1 MVVNATEE
9 ISSPLLA
16 ILEKGT
22 MMSKK
27 RSFPWWLKPAN
38 RIVILLNRLGLSIG
52 TMHILSIP
60 GRKTGKM
67 RSTPVSVL
75 RVNGQRYILTG
86 LETGWVKN
94 ARAAGWG
101 LLSYGRKKERVTL
114 IELPVEERPPILRE
128 FPVQVPGGVEFFER
142 LLDLPNDPEAFAQ
155 AAPRCPVFRL
165 DYSGARDADTP

>member
-1 MVVNATEE
+1 
-9 ISSPLLA
+9 
-16 ILEKGT
+16 
-22 MMSKK
+22 MSQKA
-27 RSFPWWLKPAN
+27 SFPWWLKPAN
-38 RIVILLNRLGLSIG
+38 RLIILLNRLGISFG

-75 RVNGQRYILTG
+75 QVNGQRYILTG

-101 LLSYGRKKERVTL
+101 LLSYGRKKEQVVL
-114 IELPVEERPPILRE
+114 VELPVEERPPILRE
-128 FPVQVPGGVEFFER
+128 FPTQVPHGVQYFEK
-142 LLDLPNDPEAFAQ
+142 LLNIPGDPEALAA

-165 DYSGARDADTP
+165 DGLQQY

>member
-1 MVVNATEE
+1 
-9 ISSPLLA
+9 
-16 ILEKGT
+16 
-22 MMSKK
+22 MSQKA
-27 RSFPWWLKPAN
+27 SFPWWLKPAN
-38 RIVILLNRLGLSIG
+38 RLIILLNRLGMSIG

-101 LLSYGRKKERVTL
+101 LLSYGRKKERVAL
-114 IELPVEERPPILRE
+114 VELPVEERSPILRE
-128 FPVQVPGGVEFFER
+128 FPAQVPGGVAMFER
-142 LLDLPNDPEAFAQ
+142 LLDLPADPEAFAQ
-155 AAPRCPVFRL
+155 AASRCPVFRL
-165 DYSGARDADTP
+165 ESSPVIERNARNRAW

>member
-1 MVVNATEE
+1 
-9 ISSPLLA
+9 
-16 ILEKGT
+16 
-22 MMSKK
+22 MSHKV
-27 RSFPWWLKPAN
+27 SFPWWLKPAN
-38 RIVILLNRLGLSIG
+38 RLIILLNRLGLSIG

-75 RVNGQRYILTG
+75 RVNGQRYILTA

-101 LLSYGRKKERVTL
+101 WLSYGRKKERVVL

-128 FPVQVPGGVEFFER
+128 FPVQVPGGVFMFKR
-142 LLDLPNDPEAFAQ
+142 LLDLPADPEAFAQ

-165 DYSGARDADTP
+165 ESFPVHSKQRE

>member
-1 MVVNATEE
+1 MPKTA
-9 ISSPLLA
+9 
-16 ILEKGT
+16 
-22 MMSKK
+22 
-27 RSFPWWLKPAN
+27 SFPWWLKPAN
-38 RIVILLNRLGLSIG
+38 RLIILLNRLGVSIG

-101 LLSYGRKKERVTL
+101 LLSYGRRQERVAL
-114 IELPVEERPPILRE
+114 LELPVEERSPILRE
-128 FPVQVPGGVEFFER
+128 FPAQVPGGVQFFER
-142 LLDLPNDPEAFAQ
+142 LLDLPSDPEAFAQ

-165 DYSGARDADTP
+165 EHADADGMENPMSKRSGKH